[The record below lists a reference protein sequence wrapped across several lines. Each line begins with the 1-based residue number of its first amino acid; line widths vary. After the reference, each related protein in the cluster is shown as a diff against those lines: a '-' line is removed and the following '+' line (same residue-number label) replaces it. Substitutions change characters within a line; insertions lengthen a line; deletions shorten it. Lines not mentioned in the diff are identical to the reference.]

1 MKNGLGDDDDVS
13 VITADDVQPYFQ
25 NEDYPELTK
34 FEIELVS
41 SHLKRTAGA
50 SIHHSQS
57 LCNRA
62 AVAA

>member
-1 MKNGLGDDDDVS
+1 

-34 FEIELVS
+34 FEIELIS
-41 SHLKRTAGA
+41 SHLKRTAGD